1 VSAPLNI
8 QEVTL
13 FFVIFGSL
21 TCYVTYL
28 VDHQVLCQI
37 LPTQMMGLCKI
48 TSSKHNMQGTGNLT
62 CTLSD
67 QMSRSCL
74 ECPRLIKL
82 VYLRSQ
88 SRGV

>member
-1 VSAPLNI
+1 MIGCKKLSESVSPLNI

-37 LPTQMMGLCKI
+37 LPTRMMGLQDYIFKAQ
-48 TSSKHNMQGTGNLT
+48 HARNWQLD
-62 CTLSD
+62 LHLD
-67 QMSRSCL
+67 
-74 ECPRLIKL
+74 
-82 VYLRSQ
+82 
-88 SRGV
+88 